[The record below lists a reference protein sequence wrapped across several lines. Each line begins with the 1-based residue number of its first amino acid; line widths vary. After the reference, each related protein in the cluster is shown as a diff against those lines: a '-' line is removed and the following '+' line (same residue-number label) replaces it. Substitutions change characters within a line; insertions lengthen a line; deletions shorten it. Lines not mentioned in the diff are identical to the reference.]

1 MSDTSTDECVNRCR
15 STNGAEVL
23 EWRSVTH
30 RLFDHDEEGD
40 LSTEITAAVADAEDA
55 SVTTITSSPLFE
67 VVDIFALEELFF
79 GHSVGESNRDCDG
92 QVQFHYRGFRVTV
105 TSAGRITVA
114 EPVRESTSAE

>member
-1 MSDTSTDECVNRCR
+1 MSDISTDKCGISCR
-15 STNGAEVL
+15 STNDAEVV

-30 RLFDHDEEGD
+30 RLFDHDEKGD

-79 GHSVGESNRDCDG
+79 GHSVGESNRDCVG
-92 QVQFHYRGFRVTV
+92 QVQFHYRGFCVTV

-114 EPVRESTSAE
+114 EPIREDTSAE